1 MKVNEILEAVAGSK
15 ACIIIIFWI
24 FCFDHMIFVYQSM
37 DTTLMELNVLYRLT
51 THISAPVSV
60 FVILASAQNKCDHR
74 ARLA

>member
-1 MKVNEILEAVAGSK
+1 
-15 ACIIIIFWI
+15 
-24 FCFDHMIFVYQSM
+24 MIFVYQSM

-60 FVILASAQNKCDHR
+60 FVILASVQNKCDHR